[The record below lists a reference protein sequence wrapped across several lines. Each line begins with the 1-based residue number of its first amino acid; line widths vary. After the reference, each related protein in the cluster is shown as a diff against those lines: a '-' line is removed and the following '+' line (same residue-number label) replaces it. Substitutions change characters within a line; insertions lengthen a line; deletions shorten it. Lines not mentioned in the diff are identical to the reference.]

1 MKKLLSL
8 LSILFVIA
16 ASAQDKPEGLFIN
29 SKAPDFRLK
38 DQNDEWVSL
47 KDLRKKGPVVVLFY
61 RGYWCPYC
69 NRELKSLQDSLKL
82 IKDKGATL
90 VAISPETSVGIDSTI
105 GRTGATFS
113 LLSDQDGKLAEAYQV
128 ALKVD
133 DKTVNRYKMAGI
145 DLLKTNNQKE
155 AVLPVTAVYIV
166 NKEGSVIYRY
176 FEENYRKQPPV
187 AEILKNIK

>member
-1 MKKLLSL
+1 MKKLFSL
-8 LSILFVIA
+8 LSILFAIVA
-16 ASAQDKPEGLFIN
+16 YAQDKPEGLFIN

-113 LLSDQDGKLAEAYQV
+113 LLSDQDGKLADAYQV

-166 NKEGSVIYRY
+166 NKEGTVTYRY

-187 AEILKNIK
+187 TEILKNIK